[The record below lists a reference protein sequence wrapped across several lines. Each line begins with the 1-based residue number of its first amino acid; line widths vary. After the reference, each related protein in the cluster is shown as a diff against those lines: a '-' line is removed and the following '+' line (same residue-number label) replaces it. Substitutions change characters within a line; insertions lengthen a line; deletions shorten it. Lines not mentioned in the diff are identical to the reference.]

1 MCQLQNINLIDS
13 IYHLRGFVTHTII
26 IPHNNYMCYKT
37 VLICCDNITV
47 DQCKT
52 DYILQARDHKIL
64 RVKCRLQ
71 TTDLWRRILLYFNF
85 FLWFEFFKTGLNFS
99 NWCEIVQTSLNKIV
113 EHATHS
119 HLFVSLHVWFSM
131 CNKLADGDTKVWHI
145 LPSVQSAVYILHWPF
160 CDNSEWVIHLEDW
173 VGAVVRALISHRCN
187 QVRSGATVGWVL
199 LSTIWHIK

>member
-26 IPHNNYMCYKT
+26 IPHNNYMSWF
-37 VLICCDNITV
+37 VVI
-47 DQCKT
+47 
-52 DYILQARDHKIL
+52 ILQLTSVKQTTYCRPAGIIKCRL
-64 RVKCRLQ
+64 RVNCRLQ
-71 TTDLWRRILLYFNF
+71 TTDLWRPILLYFNF

-113 EHATHS
+113 KHATHS
-119 HLFVSLHVWFSM
+119 HLFVSLHVWFSL

-173 VGAVVRALISHRCN
+173 VGAVVRALISHCCN

-199 LSTIWHIK
+199 LSTI